1 MIRDISE
8 FSEEPGNVWDIEI
21 RVISK
26 DPRIFRVRWNGEI
39 SGM

>member
-8 FSEEPGNVWDIEI
+8 FSEELGNIGDIKI

-26 DPRIFRVRWNGEI
+26 DPRNFRIQKNEEI
-39 SGM
+39 SGI